1 MVKSTLKAAIYCRLS
16 EEDRNKQN
24 ETDDSSSIQNQKT
37 MLLQY
42 AMEQGWEVYDI
53 YSDDDYAGADRRR
66 PQFNRLLEDA
76 KAHQFDIILCKTQSR
91 FTRELELVEQ
101 YIHGLF
107 PIWGIRFVSI
117 LDHADTANAGNK
129 KSRQINGLV
138 NEWYLEDLSN
148 NIRGVLTSRRQNG
161 HHIGSFALYGYQKD
175 PDVKGHLIID
185 EEAAAVV
192 REIFTLF
199 SKGYGKTAIARI
211 LNDRGIPNPTEYKRR
226 KGLRYQHPKGKN
238 STLWR
243 YYTISDML
251 TNEIYIGNMV
261 QGKYES
267 ISYKTKECRPRPRD
281 QWYIVEGT
289 HAPIIHRALWDR
301 VQELIA
307 QKAKPFNT
315 GQIGLF
321 SGKVCC
327 GYCGYILRSSKNR
340 GKYYLQCQTRH
351 ISKDACVGTFMP
363 VAELEQMVIAELN
376 RLSAE
381 YLNMG
386 ELEHKIKFTSN
397 NQQRR
402 DEVQK
407 IICAYER
414 RVGECSKG
422 IRELYTD
429 KIKGLIDD
437 SDFTEL
443 SETFRTDRAHLNNM
457 IVTAKIELQELDR
470 RLQEG
475 DDRRK
480 LIEQYTNVE
489 HLTREMIEVLIDHIV
504 IYRRNPD
511 TKRIPIEIYWN
522 L

>member
-1 MVKSTLKAAIYCRLS
+1 MKAAIYCRLS

-24 ETDDSSSIQNQKT
+24 ETDDSNSIQNQKT

-42 AMEQGWEVYDI
+42 SMEQGWDVYDI

-66 PQFNRLLEDA
+66 PQFNKLLEDA
-76 KAHQFDIILCKTQSR
+76 KAHKFDIILCKTQSR
-91 FTRELELVEQ
+91 FTRELELVEK

-138 NEWYLEDLSN
+138 NEWYLEDLSG
-148 NIRGVLTSRRQNG
+148 NIRGVLTNRRQNG

-175 PDVKGHLIID
+175 PNVRGHLIID

-192 REIFTLF
+192 REVFTLF

-211 LNDRGIPNPTEYKRR
+211 LNERGIPNPTEYKRL
-226 KGLRYQHPKGKN
+226 KGLRYKHPKDNN
-238 STLWR
+238 STLWK
-243 YYTISDML
+243 YSAISDML

-267 ISYKTKECRPRPRD
+267 ISYKTKECRPRPKD
-281 QWYIVEGT
+281 QWYIVGGT
-289 HAPIIHRALWDR
+289 HEPIIDRALWNR
-301 VQELIA
+301 VQGLIA
-307 QKAKPFNT
+307 QKTKPFDT
-315 GQIGLF
+315 GKIGLF
-321 SGKVCC
+321 AGKVRC
-327 GYCGYILRSSKNR
+327 GYCGYILRSTKNR

-363 VAELEQMVIAELN
+363 VAELEQMVICELN

-381 YLNMG
+381 YLNKN
-386 ELEHKIKFTSN
+386 ELERSIEFATN
-397 NQQRR
+397 IQRRR

-407 IICAYER
+407 IICAYEK
-414 RVGECSKG
+414 RVEECSKG
-422 IRELYTD
+422 IQDLYMD
-429 KIKGLIDD
+429 KVKGLIDD
-437 SDFTEL
+437 IDFAKLSDA
-443 SETFRTDRAHLNNM
+443 FRADRTNLESMITD
-457 IVTAKIELQELDR
+457 AKNELQELVQ

-475 DDRRK
+475 DDPHK

-489 HLTREMIEVLIDHIV
+489 HLTREMTEILIDHIV
-504 IYRRNPD
+504 IHRRNPD

-522 L
+522 F

>member
-1 MVKSTLKAAIYCRLS
+1 MNVAIYCRLS
-16 EEDRNKQN
+16 DEDRDKLSAH
-24 ETDDSSSIQNQKT
+24 DDSASIQNQKA
-37 MLLQY
+37 MLIKY
-42 AMEQGWEVYDI
+42 ASHNGWTIHDI

-66 PQFNRLLEDA
+66 PQFNKLLGDA
-76 KAHQFDIILCKTQSR
+76 KAHKFDIILCKTQSR
-91 FTRELELVEQ
+91 FTRELELVEK

-138 NEWYLEDLSN
+138 NEWYLEDLSS

-161 HHIGSFALYGYQKD
+161 YHIGSFALYGYQKD
-175 PDVKGHLIID
+175 PDLKGHLIID

-192 REIFTLF
+192 REVFTLF

-211 LNDRGIPNPTEYKRR
+211 LNERGIPNPTEYKRL
-226 KGLRYQHPKGKN
+226 KGLRYQRPKDKN
-238 STLWR
+238 STLWK
-243 YYTISDML
+243 YYSISDML

-267 ISYKTKECRPRPRD
+267 ISYKTKECRPRPKD

-289 HAPIIHRALWDR
+289 HEPIIDQVLWNR

-307 QKAKPFNT
+307 QKAKPFDT
-315 GQIGLF
+315 GKIGIF
-321 SGKVCC
+321 AQKVHCA
-327 GYCGYILRSSKNR
+327 YCDYVLRSAKNR

-351 ISKDACVGTFMP
+351 ISKDACVGTFIP

-381 YLNMG
+381 YLNKDK
-386 ELEHKIKFTSN
+386 LARKIEFATN
-397 NQQRR
+397 IQRRR

-407 IICAYER
+407 IICAYEKR
-414 RVGECSKG
+414 IAECSKG
-422 IRELYTD
+422 IHDLYMD
-429 KIKGLIDD
+429 KVKGLINEN
-437 SDFTEL
+437 DFITL
-443 SETFRTDRAHLNNM
+443 SEAFRVDRANLENM
-457 IVTAKIELQELDR
+457 ITAAKIELQELDQ
-470 RLQEG
+470 RLQKG
-475 DDRRK
+475 DDRHK
-480 LIEQYTNVE
+480 LIEQYTNME
-489 HLTREMIEVLIDHIV
+489 HLTREMVEILIDHIV
-504 IYRRNPD
+504 IHRRNPD

-522 L
+522 F